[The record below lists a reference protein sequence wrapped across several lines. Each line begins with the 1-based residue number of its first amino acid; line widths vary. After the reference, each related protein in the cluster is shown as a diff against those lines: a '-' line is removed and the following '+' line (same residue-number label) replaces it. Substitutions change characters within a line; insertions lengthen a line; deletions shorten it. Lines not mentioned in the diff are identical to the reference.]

1 MIPWLI
7 IKTIYLLLTLSR
19 YKIII
24 SDITG
29 SHYHLRD
36 ITLRAS
42 DFTEYFH
49 LAYSSFNYSYRELT
63 SVNHKFRR
71 EYYVCNEQ
79 KMTAAVLAITPLA
92 MSLSASF

>member
-1 MIPWLI
+1 KLESLPI

-42 DFTEYFH
+42 GFH
-49 LAYSSFNYSYRELT
+49 GIISPGLF
-63 SVNHKFRR
+63 
-71 EYYVCNEQ
+71 
-79 KMTAAVLAITPLA
+79 LAIIVIV
-92 MSLSASF
+92 SLLP